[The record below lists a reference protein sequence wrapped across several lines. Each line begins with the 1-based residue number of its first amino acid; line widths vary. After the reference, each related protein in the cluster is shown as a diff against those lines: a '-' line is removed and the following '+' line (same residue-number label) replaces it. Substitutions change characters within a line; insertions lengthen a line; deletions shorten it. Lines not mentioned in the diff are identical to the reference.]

1 LQNGSGEAGGWDF
14 LIGSDISRRVTGDR
28 SRDPRYG
35 GKDHLGRSLYHPHA
49 SRRPSH
55 CNRGAPRHAARRD
68 PQATFWRRDH
78 AV

>member
-49 SRRPSH
+49 IEDPPTATEVRRVMPRDAIRRRHSG
-55 CNRGAPRHAARRD
+55 GAIMP
-68 PQATFWRRDH
+68 
-78 AV
+78 